1 MRTFLKENPQIADEI
16 EHKIRENAGIISN
29 EMMTPPE
36 ASSVDVDSDEGLNGE
51 DSVELQAGA

>member
-1 MRTFLKENPQIADEI
+1 MADEI

-36 ASSVDVDSDEGLNGE
+36 ATSADVESDEEGE
-51 DSVELQAGA
+51 RGKYGGASGRGIT